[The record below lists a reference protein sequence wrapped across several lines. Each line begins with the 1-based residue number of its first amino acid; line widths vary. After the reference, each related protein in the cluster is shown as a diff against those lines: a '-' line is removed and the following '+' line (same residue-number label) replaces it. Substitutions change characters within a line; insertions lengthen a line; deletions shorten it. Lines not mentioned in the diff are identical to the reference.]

1 MHGTPGSLL
10 SLALQTLQGAF
21 APELLLMPKQKSKG
35 AVKKRFRISKNGKAV
50 CSHPD
55 RGHGHAPFS
64 GETGRRLRRR
74 MVLNK
79 TWSELVR
86 NMIGK

>member
-1 MHGTPGSLL
+1 
-10 SLALQTLQGAF
+10 
-21 APELLLMPKQKSKG
+21 MPKAKSKS

-55 RGHGHAPFS
+55 RGHGHAPFN
-64 GETGRRLRRR
+64 GETSRRLRKR
-74 MVLNK
+74 MVLNA

-86 NMIGK
+86 NMVKGA

>member
-1 MHGTPGSLL
+1 MVRWVRYSLWPSKH
-10 SLALQTLQGAF
+10 SLGRSSRSSS
-21 APELLLMPKQKSKG
+21 LMPKQKSKG

>member
-1 MHGTPGSLL
+1 MLHEMP
-10 SLALQTLQGAF
+10 
-21 APELLLMPKQKSKG
+21 PMPKQKSKG
-35 AVKKRFRISKNGKAV
+35 AVKKRFRITKSGKAV

-64 GETGRRLRRR
+64 GATGRKLRKR

-79 TWSELVR
+79 TWSELIR
-86 NMIGK
+86 NMM